1 MNESPRPQPEVLLTG
16 LALGESPRWHL
27 GRLWFSD
34 WLAHE
39 IVAVDLDGNRE
50 VILNVASMPF
60 SFDWLPDGRLL
71 ILSNGDGRRLLRREP
86 DGSLVTHAE
95 LTGLVD
101 RPWNEIVVDGRGNA
115 YINSICFEMMAGE
128 EFAPGIIAVVAP
140 DGTVRQ
146 VADGLE
152 FPNGMAVT
160 PDNSTLIVAE
170 SYAKRLT
177 AFDIAV
183 DGNLSNRRVW
193 AEVDGYPDGI
203 CLDADNAV
211 WCAAMLR
218 CLRVG
223 EGGRVLQAIELDRSC
238 FACMLGGPEHRTL
251 FMMAAEWSGPEG
263 MTAEA
268 RTGQVVAA
276 AAPTP
281 RAGWP

>member
-1 MNESPRPQPEVLLTG
+1 MTGSPQPEVLLTG
-16 LALGESPRWHL
+16 LALGESPRWHED
-27 GRLWFSD
+27 RLWFSD

-39 IVAVDLDGNRE
+39 IVAVDLHGKRE
-50 VILNVASMPF
+50 VILDVPGMPF

-71 ILSNGDGRRLLRREP
+71 IMSNGDGRRLLRREP

-95 LTGLVD
+95 LTSLVD

-115 YINSICFEMMAGE
+115 YVNSICFDLMAGE
-128 EFAPGIIAVVAP
+128 DPAPGIIAMVAP
-140 DGTVRQ
+140 DGSVRQ

-177 AFDIAV
+177 AYDVGA
-183 DGNLSNRRVW
+183 DGDLSNRRVW

-218 CLRVG
+218 CLRVA

-238 FACMLGGPEHRTL
+238 FACMLGGPAHRTL
-251 FMMAAEWSGPEG
+251 FIMAAEWNGPEG
-263 MTAEA
+263 MTAQA